1 MEPSTHELLLP
12 LVQEEN
18 ICLPLP
24 INVVSKYWNIDL
36 PLIEAQEIS
45 KQYPENSGSIMI
57 EGIEIA
63 ERNGLVCKIIHSS
76 LPELKKLLIQEYHLL

>member
-1 MEPSTHELLLP
+1 MESSDHELLLP

-36 PLIEAQEIS
+36 PIIEAKEIA
-45 KQYPENSGSIMI
+45 KQYPNNAGSIMI
-57 EGIEIA
+57 EGIELA
-63 ERNGLVCKIIHSS
+63 ERNGLICKIIHSS
-76 LPELKKLLIQEYHLL
+76 ISELKKIIDSGIV